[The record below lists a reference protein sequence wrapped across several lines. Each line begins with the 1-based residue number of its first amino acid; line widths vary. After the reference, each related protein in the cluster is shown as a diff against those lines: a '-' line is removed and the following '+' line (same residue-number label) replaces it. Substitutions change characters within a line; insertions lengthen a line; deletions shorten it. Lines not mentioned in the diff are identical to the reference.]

1 MRNTI
6 AKSDWLTAQACSAMA
21 WHGLRTAAAAPK
33 EADLFRMQQGQ
44 EIGALARQLYSDG
57 ILIPRTDGKTP
68 AQTTSQLLAECS
80 TDIFFETTALSPPF
94 IAKADILRRL
104 TGAWHVLEVKSRFS
118 DGKLGELVNDLAYT
132 VMVFKR
138 AGLPVTQASL
148 ILLSRSFRFGGNPD
162 QLFDVVDAT
171 ADVMERVAEFES
183 AADGIANA
191 LFQIAPPAPT
201 LVSSCRECTYF
212 DDKCLGAGIIHTVL
226 EIPGLHHKKLKRL
239 SAESTIDLS
248 RIPDDLELND
258 RQQRAMNAAL
268 SGRSIIG
275 TGLAAAMAG
284 ISWPCHY
291 LDFETVATAMPLY
304 EGHACPQQVLT
315 QFSIHHRDGIGAE
328 PRHSEYLADPAK
340 DCQRDVAAALI
351 AALGEQGAIIVY
363 SSFEKPASQPCAMHS
378 RTWPRRWT

>member
-148 ILLSRSFRFGGNPD
+148 ILLSR
-162 QLFDVVDAT
+162 
-171 ADVMERVAEFES
+171 
-183 AADGIANA
+183 
-191 LFQIAPPAPT
+191 
-201 LVSSCRECTYF
+201 
-212 DDKCLGAGIIHTVL
+212 
-226 EIPGLHHKKLKRL
+226 
-239 SAESTIDLS
+239 
-248 RIPDDLELND
+248 
-258 RQQRAMNAAL
+258 
-268 SGRSIIG
+268 
-275 TGLAAAMAG
+275 
-284 ISWPCHY
+284 
-291 LDFETVATAMPLY
+291 
-304 EGHACPQQVLT
+304 
-315 QFSIHHRDGIGAE
+315 
-328 PRHSEYLADPAK
+328 
-340 DCQRDVAAALI
+340 
-351 AALGEQGAIIVY
+351 
-363 SSFEKPASQPCAMHS
+363 
-378 RTWPRRWT
+378 